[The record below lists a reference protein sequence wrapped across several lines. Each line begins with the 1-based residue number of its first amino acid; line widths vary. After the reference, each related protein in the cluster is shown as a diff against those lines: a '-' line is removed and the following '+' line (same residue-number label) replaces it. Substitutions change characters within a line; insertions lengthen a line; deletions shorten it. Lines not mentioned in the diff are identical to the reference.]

1 MTVVLTAV
9 SLVNLLLLLG
19 VIRRVNDLARRPV
32 ATGAASAPAPVEAPM
47 LPAGHRLPDFR
58 AIALD
63 GAEVTGQELVLVGFL
78 SQGCRQ
84 CQQAMP
90 SLLKAAQTAPGGRAR
105 VLIVVVG
112 DASAAQPQD
121 SAKAHLA
128 KLSEVA
134 QIVVEPRNGPLSSAF
149 KVEGFPTFYRLHSG
163 AIAAHGDKALK

>member
-19 VIRRVNDLARRPV
+19 LIRRINDLARRPV
-32 ATGAASAPAPVEAPM
+32 APAPASVEQPM

-58 AIALD
+58 ATALD
-63 GAEVTGQELVLVGFL
+63 GTEVTTQELVLVGFL

-90 SLLKAAQTAPGGRAR
+90 KFLKAAQTAPGGRTR
-105 VLIVVVG
+105 VLVVVTG
-112 DASAAQPQD
+112 DATAAQPED

-134 QIVVEPRNGPLSSAF
+134 QVVIEPRNGPVSAAF

-163 AIAAHGDKALK
+163 AIAAHGDKAL